1 MKKILSCVLVLALFL
16 TLSAAGGLGVRA
28 EADAPE
34 DLAGAYELIGML
46 LRGVPYPEQ
55 QRDAR
60 TAFRL
65 LVKEDG
71 SAALT
76 TPDGVRSF
84 VWDGENFTA
93 EDGLQIPYSF
103 EDGILMLMEDDFVMT
118 FQKMEGVV
126 GRWIS
131 PVNIGSLLESE
142 IPEALKNVSGEL
154 VLELRSDMSC
164 TLSLESGS
172 MLPSLRQAVK
182 ELYSASL
189 EANGSSTEDAEEAY
203 GKSLDDIVAGLVE
216 TMDLTGLDDTQTGT
230 YMLRDGNIAV
240 RLDSGNA
247 PGSWDSSTMSLTLP
261 TYGEL
266 RFDHVSG
273 EDTLAKGEGAM
284 SYEAYAAAAPESP
297 VVIEA
302 YVQACQE
309 WWEDSITVYAQ
320 DGAGGYFIYD
330 MACSEK
336 QAERLIPG
344 QKIRV
349 TGVKSV
355 EGGEAEILD
364 ASFEIL
370 KGNYLF
376 PAVDVTELLD
386 REELIEHQNQY
397 VSFKGLTIEPYDDSG
412 AAFAYKDP
420 DGMTDDLYFKAS
432 RDGKIYEFCVEFY
445 LCGKETGVY
454 KAVEALQTGNVVDLE
469 GFLYW
474 DEGANPHITSVT
486 VK

>member
-60 TAFRL
+60 SAFRL

-103 EDGILMLMEDDFVMT
+103 EDGILMLMENDFVMT

-266 RFDHVSG
+266 SFAHVSG

-284 SYEAYAAAAPESP
+284 SYEDYAAAGPETQ

-309 WWEDSITVYAQ
+309 WWKDTITVYAQ

-336 QAERLIPG
+336 EAERLIPG

-349 TGVKSV
+349 TGVKAV

-376 PAVDVTELLD
+376 PATDVTELLD
-386 REELIEHQNQY
+386 REKLIAYQNRY

-420 DGMTDDLYFKAS
+420 DGLTDDLYFKAS
-432 RDGKIYEFCVEFY
+432 KNGKIYEFCVEFY

-454 KAVEALQTGNVVDLE
+454 KAVEALQAGNVVDLE

-474 DEGANPHITSVT
+474 NEGANPHITSVT

>member
-60 TAFRL
+60 SAFRL

-336 QAERLIPG
+336 EAERLIPG

-454 KAVEALQTGNVVDLE
+454 KAVEALQAGNVVDLE

-474 DEGANPHITSVT
+474 NEGANPHITSVT

>member
-1 MKKILSCVLVLALFL
+1 MKLIPFLLLIPVVFALLHYKTGKYPFSAAVTLSCLAAVCLWADVRITAAYALSVVGDWFMAHSGGKNGDRRLMGGILFFFL
-16 TLSAAGGLGVRA
+16 AHACFLSYSIYRM
-28 EADAPE
+28 
-34 DLAGAYELIGML
+34 AY
-46 LRGVPYPEQ
+46 RP
-55 QRDAR
+55 
-60 TAFRL
+60 RL
-65 LVKEDG
+65 LWLIP
-71 SAALT
+71 AALQNVT
-76 TPDGVRSF
+76 
-84 VWDGENFTA
+84 GEIA
-93 EDGLQIPYSF
+93 
-103 EDGILMLMEDDFVMT
+103 
-118 FQKMEGVV
+118 
-126 GRWIS
+126 
-131 PVNIGSLLESE
+131 
-142 IPEALKNVSGEL
+142 
-154 VLELRSDMSC
+154 LELRSDMSC

-182 ELYSASL
+182 ELYSANL

-203 GKSLDDIVAGLVE
+203 GKSLDDIVAGLIE

-336 QAERLIPG
+336 EAERLIPG

-432 RDGKIYEFCVEFY
+432 RDGRTYEFCVEFY

-454 KAVEALQTGNVVDLE
+454 KAVEALQAGNVVDLE

>member
-1 MKKILSCVLVLALFL
+1 MKKMVSCVLVLALFL
-16 TLSAAGGLGVRA
+16 TLSAAGGRGFRA
-28 EADAPE
+28 AAEAPE
-34 DLAGAYELIGML
+34 DLPGAYELIGML

-55 QRDAR
+55 QRDTRA
-60 TAFRL
+60 AFRL
-65 LVKEDG
+65 QVKEDG
-71 SAALT
+71 SATLT

-84 VWDGENFTA
+84 VWNEEDFTG

-126 GRWIS
+126 GRWTS
-131 PVNIGSLLESE
+131 TVNIGSLLEAK
-142 IPEALKNVSGEL
+142 IPAALQNVAGEL

-164 TLSLESGS
+164 TLSLESDS

-182 ELYSASL
+182 ELYSANL
-189 EANGSSTEDAEEAY
+189 EANGSSTADAEEAY
-203 GKSLDDIVAGLVE
+203 GKSLDDIVASLIE
-216 TMDLTGLDDTQTGT
+216 TMDLTGLDDSQTGT

-266 RFDHVSG
+266 SFAHVSG

-284 SYEAYAAAAPESP
+284 SYEDYAAAGPETQ

-309 WWEDSITVYAQ
+309 WWKDTITVYAQ

-336 QAERLIPG
+336 EAERLIPG

-349 TGVKSV
+349 TGVKAV

-376 PAVDVTELLD
+376 PATDVTELLD
-386 REELIEHQNQY
+386 REKLIAYQNRY

-420 DGMTDDLYFKAS
+420 DGLTDDLYFKAS
-432 RDGKIYEFCVEFY
+432 KNGKIYEFCVEFY

-454 KAVEALQTGNVVDLE
+454 KAVEALQAGDVVDLE

>member
-60 TAFRL
+60 SAFRL

-103 EDGILMLMEDDFVMT
+103 EDGILMLMENDFVMT

-336 QAERLIPG
+336 EAERLIPG

-454 KAVEALQTGNVVDLE
+454 KAVEALQAGNVVDLE

>member
-16 TLSAAGGLGVRA
+16 TLIAAGGLGVRA

-60 TAFRL
+60 TAFHL

-131 PVNIGSLLESE
+131 AVNIGSLLESE

-182 ELYSASL
+182 ELYSANL

-203 GKSLDDIVAGLVE
+203 GKSLDDIVAGLIE

-336 QAERLIPG
+336 EAERLIPG

-454 KAVEALQTGNVVDLE
+454 KAVEALQAGNVVDLE

>member
-1 MKKILSCVLVLALFL
+1 MKKIMSCVLVLALFL
-16 TLSAAGGLGVRA
+16 TLSLTGGSGIPA
-28 EADAPE
+28 SADAPE
-34 DLAGAYELIGML
+34 DLPGAYEMIGML

-60 TAFRL
+60 SAFRL
-65 LVKEDG
+65 LVNEDG
-71 SAALT
+71 TAALT

-84 VWDGENFTA
+84 TWDGENFTA

-103 EDGILMLMEDDFVMT
+103 EDGVLVLLEDDFALT

-126 GRWIS
+126 GRWIAA
-131 PVNIGSLLESE
+131 VNLGSLLETE
-142 IPEALKNVSGEL
+142 IPEALKAVAGEL
-154 VLELRSDMSC
+154 ALELRSDMSC
-164 TLSLESGS
+164 TLSLESDS
-172 MLPSLRQAVK
+172 VLPSLRQAVK

-189 EANGSSTEDAEEAY
+189 EASGSSTEDAEEAY
-203 GKSLDDIVAGLVE
+203 GKSLDEIVASLVAS
-216 TMDLTGLDDTQTGT
+216 MDLTGLDDSQTGT
-230 YMLRDGNIAV
+230 YMLRDGNIAL
-240 RLDSGNA
+240 RLESGNA

-284 SYEAYAAAAPESP
+284 SYETYAAAEPGTP

-309 WWEDSITVYAQ
+309 WWEDTITVYAQ
-320 DGAGGYFIYD
+320 DGAGGYFIYNMD
-330 MACSEK
+330 CSEK
-336 QAERLIPG
+336 EAERLIPG

-349 TGVKSV
+349 TGIKSV
-355 EGGEAEILD
+355 ESGEAEIQE
-364 ASFEIL
+364 ASFAFL

-376 PAVDVTELLD
+376 PPADVTELLD
-386 REELIEHQNQY
+386 REELIVYQNQL
-397 VSFKGLTIEPYDDSG
+397 VSFKGMTIEPWDESG

-432 RDGKIYEFCVEFY
+432 RDGKIYEFRVEFS
-445 LCGKETGVY
+445 LCGKSTGVY
-454 KAVEALQTGNVVDLE
+454 KAVEALKAGDSVDLE
-469 GFLYW
+469 GFLCW
-474 DEGANPHITSVT
+474 DEGANPHITSIT

>member
-60 TAFRL
+60 SAFRL

-103 EDGILMLMEDDFVMT
+103 EDGILMLMENDFVMT

-336 QAERLIPG
+336 EAERLIPG

-454 KAVEALQTGNVVDLE
+454 KAVEALQAGNVVDLE

-474 DEGANPHITSVT
+474 NEGANPHITSVT

>member
-1 MKKILSCVLVLALFL
+1 MKKILSCILALTLFL
-16 TLSAAGGLGVRA
+16 TLGAAGIRA
-28 EADAPE
+28 AADEPE

-60 TAFRL
+60 SAFRL

-76 TPDGVRSF
+76 TPDGLRSF

-182 ELYSASL
+182 ELYSANL

-203 GKSLDDIVAGLVE
+203 GKSLDDIVAGLIE

-336 QAERLIPG
+336 EAERLIPG

-454 KAVEALQTGNVVDLE
+454 KAVEALQAGNVVDLE

>member
-454 KAVEALQTGNVVDLE
+454 KAVEALQAGNVVDLE

>member
-1 MKKILSCVLVLALFL
+1 MKKILSCVLTLALFL
-16 TLSAAGGLGVRA
+16 TLSAAGGLAIRA

-34 DLAGAYELIGML
+34 DLAGAYELIGLL

-60 TAFRL
+60 TSFRL

-71 SAALT
+71 SAELT

-84 VWDGENFTA
+84 VWDEENFTA

-103 EDGILMLMEDDFVMT
+103 EDGVLMLMEDDFAMT

-126 GRWIS
+126 GRWITG
-131 PVNIGSLLESE
+131 VNIGSLVE
-142 IPEALKNVSGEL
+142 IQIPDALKNVSGEL

-164 TLSLESGS
+164 TLSMESDS
-172 MLPSLRQAVK
+172 VLPSLRQAVK
-182 ELYSASL
+182 DLYAANL
-189 EANGSSTEDAEEAY
+189 QTNGSSTEAAEESS
-203 GKSLDDIVAGLVE
+203 GESLDQMVTRLID
-216 TMDLTGLDDTQTGT
+216 TMDLSTLNDTQTGT

-240 RLDSGNA
+240 RLESGNA
-247 PGSWDSSTMSLTLP
+247 PGSWDSSTMSLKLEH
-261 TYGEL
+261 YGEL
-266 RFDHVSG
+266 SFTHVSG

-284 SYEAYAAAAPESP
+284 SYEAYAAAESDTR

-309 WWEDSITVYAQ
+309 WWKDTITVYAQ

-330 MACSEK
+330 MDCSEK
-336 QAERLIPG
+336 EAERLIPG

-376 PAVDVTELLD
+376 PAMDVTDLLD
-386 REELIEHQNQY
+386 REELIEYQNRY

-420 DGMTDDLYFKAS
+420 VGLTDDLYFKAS
-432 RDGKIYEFCVEFY
+432 RDGKTYEFCVEFY
-445 LCGKETGVY
+445 LCGKSTGVY
-454 KAVEALQTGNVVDLE
+454 KAVEALQVGDTVDLE

-474 DEGANPHITSVT
+474 DDGANPHITSVT

>member
-1 MKKILSCVLVLALFL
+1 MKKILSCILVLTLFL
-16 TLSAAGGLGVRA
+16 TLGAAGGLGIRA
-28 EADAPE
+28 AADAPE
-34 DLAGAYELIGML
+34 ELPGAYELIGML

-84 VWDGENFTA
+84 TWNEEDFTA

-126 GRWIS
+126 GRWITG
-131 PVNIGSLLESE
+131 VNIGSLVEIE
-142 IPEALKNVSGEL
+142 IPDALKNVSGEL

-164 TLSLESGS
+164 TLSMESDS
-172 MLPSLRQAVK
+172 VLPSLRQAVK
-182 ELYSASL
+182 DLYAANL
-189 EANGSSTEDAEEAY
+189 QTNGSSTEAAEESS
-203 GKSLDDIVAGLVE
+203 GESLDQIVTRLID
-216 TMDLTGLDDTQTGT
+216 TMDLSSLNDSQTGT
-230 YMLRDGNIAV
+230 YMLRDGDIAV
-240 RLDSGNA
+240 RLESGNA
-247 PGSWDSSTMSLTLP
+247 PGSWDSSTMNLTLP

-266 RFDHVSG
+266 RFTHVSG
-273 EDTLAKGEGAM
+273 EDTLAKGEGVM
-284 SYEAYAAAAPESP
+284 SYEEYAAAGPETQ

-309 WWEDSITVYAQ
+309 WWEDTITVYAQ
-320 DGAGGYFIYD
+320 DGAGGYFLYD

-336 QAERLIPG
+336 EAERLIPG

-349 TGVKSV
+349 TGVKAV

-364 ASFEIL
+364 ARFEIL

-376 PAVDVTELLD
+376 PAMDVTELLD
-386 REELIEHQNQY
+386 REELIAYQNRY

-420 DGMTDDLYFKAS
+420 DGLTDDLYFKAS
-432 RDGKIYEFCVEFY
+432 KNGKIYEFCVEFY

-454 KAVEALQTGNVVDLE
+454 KAVEALQAGDTVDLE

>member
-1 MKKILSCVLVLALFL
+1 
-16 TLSAAGGLGVRA
+16 
-28 EADAPE
+28 
-34 DLAGAYELIGML
+34 
-46 LRGVPYPEQ
+46 
-55 QRDAR
+55 
-60 TAFRL
+60 
-65 LVKEDG
+65 
-71 SAALT
+71 
-76 TPDGVRSF
+76 
-84 VWDGENFTA
+84 
-93 EDGLQIPYSF
+93 
-103 EDGILMLMEDDFVMT
+103 
-118 FQKMEGVV
+118 
-126 GRWIS
+126 
-131 PVNIGSLLESE
+131 
-142 IPEALKNVSGEL
+142 
-154 VLELRSDMSC
+154 
-164 TLSLESGS
+164 

-182 ELYSASL
+182 ELYSANL

-203 GKSLDDIVAGLVE
+203 GKSLDDIVAGLIE

-336 QAERLIPG
+336 EAERLIPG

-454 KAVEALQTGNVVDLE
+454 KAVEALQAGNVVDLE

>member
-60 TAFRL
+60 SAFRL

-103 EDGILMLMEDDFVMT
+103 EDGILMLMENDFVMT

-203 GKSLDDIVAGLVE
+203 GKSLDDIVAGLIE

-336 QAERLIPG
+336 EAERLIPG

-454 KAVEALQTGNVVDLE
+454 KAVEALQAGNVVDLE

-474 DEGANPHITSVT
+474 NEGANPHITSVT

>member
-1 MKKILSCVLVLALFL
+1 MKKILSCILALTLFL
-16 TLSAAGGLGVRA
+16 TLGAAGIRA
-28 EADAPE
+28 AADEPE

-60 TAFRL
+60 SAFRL

-76 TPDGVRSF
+76 TPDGLRSF

-182 ELYSASL
+182 ELYSANL

-203 GKSLDDIVAGLVE
+203 GKSLDDIVAGLIE

-284 SYEAYAAAAPESP
+284 SYEAYASAAPESP

-336 QAERLIPG
+336 EAERLIPG

-454 KAVEALQTGNVVDLE
+454 KAVEALQAGNVVDLE

>member
-1 MKKILSCVLVLALFL
+1 MKKILSCILVLTLFL
-16 TLSAAGGLGVRA
+16 TLGAAGGLGIRA
-28 EADAPE
+28 AADAPE
-34 DLAGAYELIGML
+34 ELPGAYELIGML

-84 VWDGENFTA
+84 TWNEEDFTA

-126 GRWIS
+126 GRWITG
-131 PVNIGSLLESE
+131 VNIGSLVEIE
-142 IPEALKNVSGEL
+142 IPDALKNVSGEL

-164 TLSLESGS
+164 TLSMESDS
-172 MLPSLRQAVK
+172 VLPSLRQAVK
-182 ELYSASL
+182 DLYAANL
-189 EANGSSTEDAEEAY
+189 QTNGSSTEAAEESS
-203 GKSLDDIVAGLVE
+203 GESLDQIVTRLID
-216 TMDLTGLDDTQTGT
+216 TMDLSTLNDSQTGT
-230 YMLRDGNIAV
+230 YMLRDGDIAV
-240 RLDSGNA
+240 RLESGNA
-247 PGSWDSSTMSLTLP
+247 PGSWDSSTMNLTLP

-266 RFDHVSG
+266 RFTHVSG
-273 EDTLAKGEGAM
+273 EDTLAKGEGVM
-284 SYEAYAAAAPESP
+284 SYEEYAAAGPETQ

-309 WWEDSITVYAQ
+309 WWEDTITVYAQ
-320 DGAGGYFIYD
+320 DGAGGYFLYD

-336 QAERLIPG
+336 EAERLIPG

-349 TGVKSV
+349 TGVKAV

-364 ASFEIL
+364 ARFEIL

-376 PAVDVTELLD
+376 PAMDVTELLD
-386 REELIEHQNQY
+386 REELIAYQNRY

-420 DGMTDDLYFKAS
+420 DGLTDDLYFKAS
-432 RDGKIYEFCVEFY
+432 KNGKIYEFCVEFY

-454 KAVEALQTGNVVDLE
+454 KAVEALQAGDTVDLE

>member
-1 MKKILSCVLVLALFL
+1 MKKILSCILALTLFL
-16 TLSAAGGLGVRA
+16 TLGAAGIRA
-28 EADAPE
+28 AADEPE

-60 TAFRL
+60 SAFRL

-76 TPDGVRSF
+76 TPDGLRSF

-182 ELYSASL
+182 ELYSANL

-336 QAERLIPG
+336 EAERLIPG

-454 KAVEALQTGNVVDLE
+454 KAVEALQAGNVVDLE

>member
-16 TLSAAGGLGVRA
+16 TLSAAGGSGIRA
-28 EADAPE
+28 AADAPE
-34 DLAGAYELIGML
+34 DLSGAYELIGML

-60 TAFRL
+60 SAFRL
-65 LVKEDG
+65 LVEENG

-76 TPDGVRSF
+76 TPDGLRSF
-84 VWDGENFTA
+84 SWDEENFTA

-103 EDGILMLMEDDFVMT
+103 EDGVLVLLEDDFVMI

-131 PVNIGSLLESE
+131 PVNIGSLLETE
-142 IPEALKNVSGEL
+142 IPAALQNVTGEIA
-154 VLELRSDMSC
+154 LELRSDMSC
-164 TLSLESGS
+164 TLSLESDS

-182 ELYSASL
+182 EIYSANL
-189 EANGSSTEDAEEAY
+189 EASGSSTADAEEAY
-203 GKSLDDIVAGLVE
+203 GKSLDDIVASLIE
-216 TMDLTGLDDTQTGT
+216 TMDLTGLDDSQTGT
-230 YMLRDGNIAV
+230 YMLRDGNIAI

-247 PGSWDSSTMSLTLP
+247 PGSWDSSAMSLTLP

-284 SYEAYAAAAPESP
+284 SYEDYSAAAPESP

-309 WWEDSITVYAQ
+309 WWEDTISVYAQ

-336 QAERLIPG
+336 EAERLIPG

-397 VSFKGLTIEPYDDSG
+397 VSFRGLTIEAYDDSG

-432 RDGKIYEFCVEFY
+432 RNGKIYEFCVEFY

-454 KAVEALQTGNVVDLE
+454 KAVEALQAGNLVDLE

>member
-60 TAFRL
+60 SAFRL

-182 ELYSASL
+182 ELYSANL

-336 QAERLIPG
+336 EAERLIPG

-454 KAVEALQTGNVVDLE
+454 KAVEALQAGNVVDLE

-474 DEGANPHITSVT
+474 NEGANPHITSVT

>member
-1 MKKILSCVLVLALFL
+1 
-16 TLSAAGGLGVRA
+16 
-28 EADAPE
+28 
-34 DLAGAYELIGML
+34 
-46 LRGVPYPEQ
+46 
-55 QRDAR
+55 
-60 TAFRL
+60 
-65 LVKEDG
+65 
-71 SAALT
+71 
-76 TPDGVRSF
+76 
-84 VWDGENFTA
+84 
-93 EDGLQIPYSF
+93 
-103 EDGILMLMEDDFVMT
+103 MLMEDDFVMT

-454 KAVEALQTGNVVDLE
+454 KAVEALQAGYVVDLE

>member
-1 MKKILSCVLVLALFL
+1 MKKILSCILALTLFL
-16 TLSAAGGLGVRA
+16 TLGAAGGLGVRA

-60 TAFRL
+60 TAFHL

-203 GKSLDDIVAGLVE
+203 GKSLDDIVAGLIE

-336 QAERLIPG
+336 EAERLIPG

-454 KAVEALQTGNVVDLE
+454 KAVEALQAGNVVDLE

>member
-60 TAFRL
+60 SAFRL

-182 ELYSASL
+182 ELYSANL

-203 GKSLDDIVAGLVE
+203 GKSLDDIVAGLIE
-216 TMDLTGLDDTQTGT
+216 TMDLTSLDDTQTGT

-336 QAERLIPG
+336 EAERLIPG

-454 KAVEALQTGNVVDLE
+454 KAVEALQAGNVVDLE

>member
-16 TLSAAGGLGVRA
+16 TLSAAGALDVRA

-60 TAFRL
+60 SAFRL

-103 EDGILMLMEDDFVMT
+103 EDGILMLMENDFVMT

-142 IPEALKNVSGEL
+142 IPEALKHVSGEL

-336 QAERLIPG
+336 EAERLIPG

-454 KAVEALQTGNVVDLE
+454 KAVEALQAGNVVDLE

-474 DEGANPHITSVT
+474 NEGANPHITSVT

>member
-60 TAFRL
+60 SAFRL

-84 VWDGENFTA
+84 AWDEANFTA
-93 EDGLQIPYSF
+93 EDGLQIPYSL
-103 EDGILMLMEDDFVMT
+103 EDGILVLLEEDFVMT

-131 PVNIGSLLESE
+131 AVNIGSLLETE
-142 IPEALKNVSGEL
+142 IPAALQNVTGEIA
-154 VLELRSDMSC
+154 LELRSDMSC

-203 GKSLDDIVAGLVE
+203 GKSLDDIVAGLIE

-336 QAERLIPG
+336 EAERLIPG

-454 KAVEALQTGNVVDLE
+454 KAVEALQAGNVVDLE